1 MIEGSYIIEEGDDG
15 GILVSLRRKNSLW
28 FKEISWKVLIKW
40 YDDVVMLISLN
51 RLVLPG
57 FELYINGIK

>member
-57 FELYINGIK
+57 FEFYINGIK